1 MTWAGATAEECE
13 RMTKCMV
20 RMDRLYIPEID
31 GLRLEYLSMKSPKSP
46 DTAPVMPIDDS
57 DSSSDTSSGSS
68 GDDSDFAE
76 EEPGTPYS
84 SSDSSRT
91 IGYTPPQF
99 DHEANNPG
107 STQDMAIVIDD
118 EEEDSP
124 LCSPGQN
131 MDVIDLTEDNE
142 DIEPMSQP
150 EILIQSEGSRKR
162 KANDC
167 ATYQHPL
174 IEFEAKGKLP
184 FNLSFLILGLSN
196 VLLNIR

>member
-1 MTWAGATAEECE
+1 M
-13 RMTKCMV
+13 
-20 RMDRLYIPEID
+20 IP
-31 GLRLEYLSMKSPKSP
+31 L
-46 DTAPVMPIDDS
+46 
-57 DSSSDTSSGSS
+57 
-68 GDDSDFAE
+68 
-76 EEPGTPYS
+76 
-84 SSDSSRT
+84 
-91 IGYTPPQF
+91 PQF
-99 DHEANNPG
+99 DFEANSPG

-142 DIEPMSQP
+142 DMEPTPQP

-184 FNLSFLILGLSN
+184 FNLSFLILGLSKC
-196 VLLNIR
+196 VIKHQIKLLFYNHLKTL

>member
-20 RMDRLYIPEID
+20 RMNRLYIPEVD
-31 GLRLEYLSMKSPKSP
+31 GFRLEYLSMKLPKSP

-76 EEPGTPYS
+76 EEPGSPY

-131 MDVIDLTEDNE
+131 MDVIDLTEDTE
-142 DIEPMSQP
+142 DIEPMSQL

>member
-1 MTWAGATAEECE
+1 MTWAGATSEECE
-13 RMTKCMV
+13 KMTKCMV
-20 RMDRLYIPEID
+20 RMNRVYIPTVD
-31 GLRLEYLSMKSPKSP
+31 GFKLEYLSMKLPKSP

-68 GDDSDFAE
+68 GDYSDFVE
-76 EEPGTPYS
+76 DEPGSPC

-91 IGYTPPQF
+91 IEYTPPQF

-124 LCSPGQN
+124 LCSLGQN
-131 MDVIDLTEDNE
+131 MDIIDLTEDTE

-150 EILIQSEGSRKR
+150 EFLIQSEGSRKR

-184 FNLSFLILGLSN
+184 LIYPF
-196 VLLNIR
+196 

>member
-1 MTWAGATAEECE
+1 MTWAGATPEECD
-13 RMTKCMV
+13 RMTKCMSQNEQNIHPKV
-20 RMDRLYIPEID
+20 D
-31 GLRLEYLSMKSPKSP
+31 GFRLEYLSMKLPKSP
-46 DTAPVMPIDDS
+46 DTAHLSCQLMTQIHHQIHLVDLQVITVILS
-57 DSSSDTSSGSS
+57 
-68 GDDSDFAE
+68 E
-76 EEPGTPYS
+76 EEPGSPYS

-91 IGYTPPQF
+91 IEYTPPQF
-99 DHEANNPG
+99 DIEANNPG

-131 MDVIDLTEDNE
+131 MDVIDLTEDTE
-142 DIEPMSQP
+142 DMEPTSQP

-184 FNLSFLILGLSN
+184 LIYPF
-196 VLLNIR
+196 